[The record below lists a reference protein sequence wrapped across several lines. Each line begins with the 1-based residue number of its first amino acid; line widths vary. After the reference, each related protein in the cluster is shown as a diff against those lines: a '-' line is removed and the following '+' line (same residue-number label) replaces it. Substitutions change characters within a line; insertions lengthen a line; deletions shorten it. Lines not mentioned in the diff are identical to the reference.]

1 MRKGVV
7 FIILFC
13 ENSKKTKRCIAER
26 KRSGTNEKRLAL
38 FLLLA
43 GLLKVRELRLLGRE
57 DLPVWMSL
65 VIEFESVISARKVM
79 LRLIFNFSVAFG
91 LIKKLDAVASVFCH
105 RGLISFKAL
114 QEPCHAMFSLLTQPS
129 YRWIDI
135 FAR

>member
-7 FIILFC
+7 SIILFC

-43 GLLKVRELRLLGRE
+43 GLIKVRELRLLGRE
-57 DLPVWMSL
+57 DLLVWMSL

-79 LRLIFNFSVAFG
+79 PRLIFNFSVAFG

-105 RGLISFKAL
+105 RGLISFKG
-114 QEPCHAMFSLLTQPS
+114 LLWDLKSP
-129 YRWIDI
+129 
-135 FAR
+135 